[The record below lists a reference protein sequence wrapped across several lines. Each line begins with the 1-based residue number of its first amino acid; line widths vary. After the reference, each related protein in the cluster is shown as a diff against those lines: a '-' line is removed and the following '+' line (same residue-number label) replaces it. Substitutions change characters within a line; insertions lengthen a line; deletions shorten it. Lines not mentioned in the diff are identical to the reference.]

1 MTIKT
6 KKLFAR
12 LAIILFFVASALVAE
27 ESGVFGGNAVGYGTP
42 HIKVSNVSGDTSKT
56 DYNGIT
62 FAFIAGYKQFFTP
75 NFGLRYYINVNT
87 IGKDVGQKFRGTLM
101 DYGVNIDMLYNFIA
115 RPNANLGF
123 FLGAGAGANTWGKD
137 IADSKNVKKTAFSAG
152 LNFGLRSVF
161 AKHYGLEIAARV
173 PFTKTTIFDGDNGGQ
188 KIKMTGSYDYNVELR
203 YIFNF

>member
-1 MTIKT
+1 MKT

-12 LAIILFFVASALVAE
+12 LAIILFFVAE

-137 IADSKNVKKTAFSAG
+137 IGKDIADSKNVKKTAFSAG